1 RRTHAAVRPPARPRL
16 PTPARRCT
24 TAAPGAGDP
33 RRARTIGSNDSL
45 RISIPDAASFG
56 AEVDAAVQAGI
67 ACDVPHDAAKPHAV
81 VIDATPAAAAV
92 VGSEQAR
99 RTLDPTVHEQHRRR
113 ARVRRCPGPDR
124 TRVIYARQAQ
134 ELARRP
140 V

>member
-1 RRTHAAVRPPARPRL
+1 MRLRRECPALHAPRPEPVARAAAPCHRRTRAAVRPPARPRL

-56 AEVDAAVQAGI
+56 AEVDAAVQAGV

-81 VIDATPAAAAV
+81 VIDATP
-92 VGSEQAR
+92 
-99 RTLDPTVHEQHRRR
+99 
-113 ARVRRCPGPDR
+113 
-124 TRVIYARQAQ
+124 
-134 ELARRP
+134 
-140 V
+140 